1 MKDSMATSWKQ
12 SGFSIIE
19 LMVAL
24 AIFAIV
30 AGFSAPNLQRWMR
43 NYRLKSAVMDLHSNM
58 QVAKLSAV
66 KHNLPWMIRFNS
78 TGTYS
83 IIRCLTNNCAP
94 GGTSTSTTPNGS
106 LGANCNASG
115 ADYCVFRTVSFATEY
130 GNEMLY
136 KNPETPTLLFPATPL
151 VFGAAGTTLTP
162 GFAYISN
169 KNNSAYYRVGTEFIA
184 GTIQIQRWT
193 GSGWK

>member
-1 MKDSMATSWKQ
+1 
-12 SGFSIIE
+12 
-19 LMVAL
+19 
-24 AIFAIV
+24 
-30 AGFSAPNLQRWMR
+30 
-43 NYRLKSAVMDLHSNM
+43 M

-83 IIRCLTNNCAP
+83 IVQCLTNTCAP
-94 GGTSTSTTPNGS
+94 GGVSSSTTPNG
-106 LGANCNASG
+106 ASG
-115 ADYCVFRTVSFATEY
+115 TDYREVRTVSFATEY
-130 GNEMLY
+130 GSEMLY
-136 KNPETPTLLFPATPL
+136 KNPEAPTLLFPATPL

-169 KNNSAYYRVGTEFIA
+169 KSNTAYYRVGTEFIA

-193 GSGWK
+193 GAAWK